1 MNRLNFVKQ
10 SDGNHDDINFIEE
23 AVTGYQQD
31 LDLQEKIYTAIENAL
46 DHNNILNS
54 EDKDEILTKVETH
67 QDNFVKVLTYAGF
80 LLESVKS
87 T

>member
-1 MNRLNFVKQ
+1 M
-10 SDGNHDDINFIEE
+10 
-23 AVTGYQQD
+23 
-31 LDLQEKIYTAIENAL
+31 IENAL

-54 EDKDEILTKVETH
+54 EEKDEILTKVETH